1 MTTLLSSLGAQVI
14 VAGNGGKFYS
24 SNAIST
30 APAQVIAANPGRV
43 SITFHN
49 PGTIDIYV
57 APTQVMSGGTLVT
70 LTPSTVALGGCF
82 LIFANGGTLII
93 TGECQGAFQAF
104 SKSASGNSL
113 TISESNL

>member
-24 SNAIST
+24 SNTINT
-30 APAQVIAANPGRV
+30 TPAQVIAANPSRI

-49 PGTIDIYV
+49 PGDVDIYI
-57 APTQVMSGGTLVT
+57 APTQVMVNGSLAT
-70 LTPSTVALGGCF
+70 LTPSTVAKGGCF

-104 SKSASGNSL
+104 SASSSGKPL

>member
-24 SNAIST
+24 SNAVST
-30 APAQVIAANPGRV
+30 TPAQVIAANPGRV
-43 SITFHN
+43 SLTFHN
-49 PGTIDIYV
+49 PGDVDIFV
-57 APTQVMSGGTLVT
+57 APTQVMVSGSLAT
-70 LTPSTVALGGCF
+70 LTPSTSALGGCF
-82 LIFANGGTLII
+82 RIFANGGTLII

-104 SKSASGNSL
+104 SASSSGKPL

>member
-24 SNAIST
+24 SNAINT
-30 APAQVIAANPGRV
+30 TPAQVIAANPGRV
-43 SITFHN
+43 SLTFHN
-49 PGTIDIYV
+49 PGTVDIFV
-57 APTQVMSGGTLVT
+57 APTQVMSGGSLVT
-70 LTPSTVALGGCF
+70 LTPTTSALGGCF
-82 LIFANGGTLII
+82 RVYGNGGTLLI

-104 SKSASGNSL
+104 SKSASGNAL